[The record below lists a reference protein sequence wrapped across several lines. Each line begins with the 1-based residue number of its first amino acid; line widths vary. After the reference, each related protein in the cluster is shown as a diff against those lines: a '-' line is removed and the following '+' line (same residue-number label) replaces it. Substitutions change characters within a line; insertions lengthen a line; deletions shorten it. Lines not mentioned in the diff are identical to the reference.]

1 MPDEATTTETP
12 ATATETKEAV
22 QATVAAASKAELTEL
37 KTMVSALTDTVRGA
51 LTARATVPANMKPGD
66 LPPHFRAKLRE
77 KGLTDADIDHN
88 APLITPF
95 LVAML
100 ETDGAMIMGSVE
112 QNRQEVEMVKAS
124 RNKKKYPH
132 WDEVEER
139 VEGLRESAAKEGRYL
154 SVADAY
160 SAAVANDVAAPES
173 RIVAAKERIKAQA
186 SKADSADVQDIGPQ
200 HGQTRIVHRTAATA
214 DDVASMSREKR
225 KEFFEKIGDTPIR

>member
-1 MPDEATTTETP
+1 MADEATTPETP

-22 QATVAAASKAELTEL
+22 QATVDAASKAELTEL
-37 KTMVSALTDTVRGA
+37 KAMVSALTDTVRGA

-100 ETDGAMIMGSVE
+100 ETDGAMIISSVE

-200 HGQTRIVHRTAATA
+200 HGQTRVRRTAATA
-214 DDVASMSREKR
+214 DDVASMSREER
-225 KEFFEKIGDTPIR
+225 KAFFEKIGDTPIR